1 MATRK
6 SSTAGGATRVSV
18 AATAMI
24 ALRKMSL
31 LSELDEEDLGADEA
45 RSRWLATY
53 SHHLPG
59 WLRVPW
65 PLVALALTLALVA
78 VLPIDLCFFDAQLE
92 GTRALL
98 WVCDAFFLVDLLLQL
113 VNAIVV
119 SVRARRSGAAA
130 EWPLRAAGG
139 AARHRTSAPYDLI
152 AAAGGAPPPTC
163 VPSARS
169 GCCARCASPA
179 TRARSTARCRRST
192 FACRG

>member
-1 MATRK
+1 MASTRK
-6 SSTAGGATRVSV
+6 PSTAGGATRVSV

-31 LSELDEEDLGADEA
+31 LSELDEEDLGGADEA
-45 RSRWLATY
+45 RSVVATY

-98 WVCDAFFLVDLLLQL
+98 WVCDAFFLVDLVRAGALRLAATSSHAA
-113 VNAIVV
+113 VHKC
-119 SVRARRSGAAA
+119 RARRYPAASD
-130 EWPLRAAGG
+130 ET
-139 AARHRTSAPYDLI
+139 AAR
-152 AAAGGAPPPTC
+152 
-163 VPSARS
+163 
-169 GCCARCASPA
+169 
-179 TRARSTARCRRST
+179 
-192 FACRG
+192 

>member
-31 LSELDEEDLGADEA
+31 LSELDEEDLGGADEA
-45 RSRWLATY
+45 RSVVATY

-92 GTRALL
+92 GTRALQKHNSRHS
-98 WVCDAFFLVDLLLQL
+98 W
-113 VNAIVV
+113 
-119 SVRARRSGAAA
+119 SSRS
-130 EWPLRAAGG
+130 
-139 AARHRTSAPYDLI
+139 
-152 AAAGGAPPPTC
+152 
-163 VPSARS
+163 
-169 GCCARCASPA
+169 
-179 TRARSTARCRRST
+179 
-192 FACRG
+192 

>member
-1 MATRK
+1 MATTRK
-6 SSTAGGATRVSV
+6 LSTAGGATRVSV

-31 LSELDEEDLGADEA
+31 LSELDEEDLGGADEA
-45 RSRWLATY
+45 RSVVATY

-98 WVCDAFFLVDLLLQL
+98 WVCDAFFLADLLLQL
-113 VNAIVV
+113 INAIVV

-130 EWPLRAAGG
+130 EWPRFALDAEAEEEAEPRSK
-139 AARHRTSAPYDLI
+139 T
-152 AAAGGAPPPTC
+152 APPQ
-163 VPSARS
+163 
-169 GCCARCASPA
+169 
-179 TRARSTARCRRST
+179 RRNS
-192 FACRG
+192 RDEELPVLS

>member
-1 MATRK
+1 MTLNLLFIVVAALRRRTPTAAMATRK

-31 LSELDEEDLGADEA
+31 LSELDEEDLGGADEA
-45 RSRWLATY
+45 RSVVATY

-130 EWPLRAAGG
+130 EWPRFALDAEAEEEAEPRSK
-139 AARHRTSAPYDLI
+139 T
-152 AAAGGAPPPTC
+152 APPQ
-163 VPSARS
+163 
-169 GCCARCASPA
+169 
-179 TRARSTARCRRST
+179 RRNS
-192 FACRG
+192 RDEDLPVLS